1 MVVSLAAGFVL
12 AAGLGFWLA
21 SWEIGTSSDEDSNFF
36 SSSSSSSSSSESE
49 DEDDDDDDEEDEAFS
64 LSSESESE
72 SSSSEPPVFFVS
84 VFVSSTTGAAESVSE
99 SEPEPSESESE
110 SEESSTFFFSD
121 AGFRSSRVILD
132 RMLTARGSGWIL
144 FAGLGFGLG
153 FSGSGWVGATS
164 SESESES
171 SSSSSEEES
180 EDDDTGVGVGGGRLA
195 SFRSRSADLLAAGDG
210 GTPTGGTDAGAGAAP
225 PSYPS
230 SRRLARTTP
239 RPTAPNR
246 LGDMSSAALSACV
259 TRVGSVLNVLYPF
272 FCTRAHSTPT
282 ARRLTTSAGA
292 ATPGASSAA
301 SNAPAFNAF
310 NRLNKSSNMSNVES
324 FCVCTMACTA
334 GSTVR
339 SSASSEDVSNFSTA
353 VTNLALASKDLAKTT
368 LRRGTEPVSSPPC
381 LKSSFTPP
389 LRCASAAASARSCLA
404 FLSAA
409 SSTLARDGGG
419 GMAPASVAPFASAGL
434 LPRTLRE
441 LASAKGLS
449 PAPGPVIGV
458 PPPGAPNATGVG
470 IMLPP

>member
-36 SSSSSSSSSSESE
+36 SSSSSSSSSESE

-110 SEESSTFFFSD
+110 SEESSTSFFSD

-144 FAGLGFGLG
+144 FAGLGLALG

-164 SESESES
+164 SESESSS

-246 LGDMSSAALSACV
+246 VGDMSSAALSACV

-272 FCTRAHSTPT
+272 FWTRAHSTPT

-353 VTNLALASKDLAKTT
+353 VTNFALASKDLAKTT
-368 LRRGTEPVSSPPC
+368 LRSGTEPVSSPPC

-409 SSTLARDGGG
+409 SFTLARDGGG